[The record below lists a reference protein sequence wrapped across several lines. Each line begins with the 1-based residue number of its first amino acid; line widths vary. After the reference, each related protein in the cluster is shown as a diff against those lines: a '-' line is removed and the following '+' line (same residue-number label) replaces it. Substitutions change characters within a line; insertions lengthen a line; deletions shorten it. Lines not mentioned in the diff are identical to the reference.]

1 MQSFGEP
8 YTSIVRAVTMVRY
21 SLLPLWYTA
30 FYEAYTTGQPVM
42 RTMFS
47 EFPDDKKT
55 FTMDDQWLIGGSL
68 LVKPVTGEGQTS
80 TFIYLPISSDTDGW
94 YDLNNLQR
102 APSIQG
108 GFHNIES
115 PLNHIPVYIRAGT
128 LQFSISMIFSFFLPI
143 TFSMSIHFSVSSS
156 LTLSPIPFFLLFCF
170 LLPVFLHSIVLYL
183 FVLYIFF
190 RISRLFLH
198 PPLHICTHSILLI
211 LRYYSF

>member
-55 FTMDDQWLIGGSL
+55 FTMDDQWLVGGSL

-128 LQFSISMIFSFFLPI
+128 LQFSISMIFSLFLPI
-143 TFSMSIHFSVSSS
+143 TFSVSNHLSVSSS

-170 LLPVFLHSIVLYL
+170 LLSVFLHSIILYL

-211 LRYYSF
+211 LRYY